1 MMYLGKWKKKVHID
15 QKAALQKKEKK
26 KKREERKKMGWR
38 RRKGKQ
44 CSLDKITAL
53 EGYKFTSLSAI
64 WS

>member
-15 QKAALQKKEKK
+15 QKAALQKKKK

-44 CSLDKITAL
+44 YNLDKITAL
-53 EGYKFTSLSAI
+53 EKDKFTSLSAI
-64 WS
+64 RS